1 MLFECCPEVNRIM
14 IKRPMNRRTFL
25 SRSACVGAATSLPG
39 IAHAAESPLSKHRI
53 ERVEFRTVS
62 VPWPRQVGRNSR
74 GGIHGNGPTR
84 LRVCVLHTN
93 RGATGWGQTQG
104 KTGTPEQLL
113 KLVKGKSVAELI
125 DPATGIRSEKYH
137 AIDIP
142 LHDLAGV
149 ILDQPVWAMT
159 GAKKPHL
166 TKVYSGMIYFDDLDP
181 VENPAGIDKVL
192 ENCRWDYDYGYRQF
206 KVKIG
211 RGNKWMPAKAGLK
224 RDIDVVNAIHKAFPD
239 VEILVD
245 GNNGF
250 TVDTMIGFLK
260 GIADVPLFWIEEPF
274 HETVA
279 DWTRLSDYLVANG
292 RKETLRADGEA
303 KPDFPV
309 LEELQQDHTL
319 NVRLEDI
326 CGHGFTRWRQQMP
339 RLTKEGIGV
348 SPHTWGTALKTV
360 YTAHFVG
367 AYGNAPTIEGVTTKG
382 GDVDFGENRV
392 VDAQFR
398 PSNQPGFGL
407 SLPVQ

>member
-1 MLFECCPEVNRIM
+1 MSRRTM
-14 IKRPMNRRTFL
+14 IARTLNRRTIL
-25 SRSACVGAATSLPG
+25 SCTTAAAASTTLPG
-39 IAHAAESPLSKHRI
+39 FLHAADSALAEHRI
-53 ERVEFRTVS
+53 DGVEFRTVS

-74 GGIHGNGPTR
+74 LGIHGHGPTK
-84 LRVCVLHTN
+84 LRVCVLHTDH
-93 RGATGWGQTQG
+93 GATGWGQTQG
-104 KTGTPEQLL
+104 NTGKPEPLFE
-113 KLVKGKSVAELI
+113 LVQGRSVAELI
-125 DPATGIRSEKYH
+125 DPAIGILSTRYH

-159 GAKKPHL
+159 GAKTPHL
-166 TKVYSGMIYFDDLDP
+166 TRVYSGMIYFDDLDP
-181 VENPAGIDKVL
+181 VDKPAGIDKVL

-211 RGNKWMPAKAGLK
+211 RGNKWMSPKAGLQ
-224 RDIDVVNAIHKAFPD
+224 RDIDVVNAIGKAFPD
-239 VEILVD
+239 VDILVD

-250 TVDTMIGFLK
+250 TVETMIDFLE

-279 DWTRLSDYLVANG
+279 DWTRMKEYLVAHG

-309 LEELQQDHTL
+309 LEELHKDHTL

-326 CGHGFTRWRQQMP
+326 CGHGFTQWRRQMP
-339 RLTKEGIGV
+339 RLVKQGIGG
-348 SPHTWGTALKTV
+348 SPHTWGSALKTV

-367 AYGNAPTIEGVTTKG
+367 AYGNAPTIEGVTSTG
-382 GDVDFGENRV
+382 GNVEFGENRI
-392 VDAQFR
+392 VDAQFQ
-398 PSNQPGFGL
+398 PSKQPGFGL
-407 SLPVQ
+407 TLPSRP

>member
-1 MLFECCPEVNRIM
+1 MNRTM
-14 IKRPMNRRTFL
+14 IQPTMDRRTFL
-25 SRSACVGAATSLPG
+25 SRTGFAAAATALPRF
-39 IAHAAESPLSKHRI
+39 AHAAESPLSEHCI
-53 ERVEFRTVS
+53 DRVEFRTVS

-74 GGIHGNGPTR
+74 GGIHGHGPKK

-104 KTGTPEQLL
+104 KTGSPEQLQEL
-113 KLVKGKSVAELI
+113 LRGKPIAELI
-125 DPATGIRSEKYH
+125 DPATGIRSEEYH

-149 ILDQPVWAMT
+149 ILGQPVWAMT
-159 GAKKPHL
+159 GAEKPHL
-166 TKVYSGMIYFDDLDP
+166 TSVYSGMIYFDDLDP
-181 VENPAGIDKVL
+181 ADSPAGIDKVL

-211 RGNKWMPAKAGLK
+211 RGNKWMPAREGLQ
-224 RDIDVVNAIHKAFPD
+224 RDIDVVNAIHKAFPEVD
-239 VEILVD
+239 ILVD

-250 TVDTMIGFLK
+250 TVDTMISFLK
-260 GIADVPLFWIEEPF
+260 GISDVPLFWIEEPF

-279 DWTRLSDYLVANG
+279 NWTRLRDYLVANG
-292 RKETLRADGEA
+292 RQGTLRADGEA

-309 LEELQQDHTL
+309 LEELQKDHTL

-326 CGHGFTRWRQQMP
+326 CGHGFTKWRRQMP
-339 RLTKEGIGV
+339 RLTKQGIGV

-367 AYGNAPTIEGVTTKG
+367 AYGNAPTVEGVTTKG
-382 GDVDFGENRV
+382 GDVDFGENRI
-392 VDAQFR
+392 VDAQFH
-398 PSNQPGFGL
+398 PSSQPGFGL
-407 SLPVQ
+407 SLPSAS

>member
-1 MLFECCPEVNRIM
+1 M
-14 IKRPMNRRTFL
+14 IQRTMNRRTFL
-25 SRSACVGAATSLPG
+25 SRTAVGAAATMLPG
-39 IAHAAESPLSKHRI
+39 FAHAADSPLSGHHIDRI
-53 ERVEFRTVS
+53 EFRTVS

-74 GGIHGNGPTR
+74 GGIHGNGPTK
-84 LRVCVLHTN
+84 LRVCVLHTDQ
-93 RGATGWGQTQG
+93 GATGWGQTQG
-104 KTGTPEQLL
+104 KTGKPDQLL
-113 KLVKGKSVAELI
+113 ELVKDKTIAELI
-125 DPATGIRSEKYH
+125 DPATGIRSEEYH

-142 LHDLAGV
+142 LHDLTGV
-149 ILDQPVWAMT
+149 ILDQPVWAMA
-159 GAKKPHL
+159 GSKQPHL
-166 TKVYSGMIYFDDLDP
+166 TRVYSGMIYFDDLDP
-181 VENPAGIDKVL
+181 ARHPAGIDKVL

-211 RGNKWMPAKAGLK
+211 RGNKWMPAKAGLQ
-224 RDIDVVNAIHKAFPD
+224 RDIDVVGAIHKAFPD
-239 VEILVD
+239 VDILVD

-250 TVDTMIGFLK
+250 TVETMIDFLE

-274 HETVA
+274 HETAA
-279 DWTRLSDYLVANG
+279 DWTRLRNYLVANG

-326 CGHGFTRWRQQMP
+326 CGHGFTKWRHQMP
-339 RLTKEGIGV
+339 RLTKQGIGA

-367 AYGNAPTIEGVTTKG
+367 TYGNAPTIEGVTTQG
-382 GDVDFGENRV
+382 GDVDFGENRI
-392 VDAQFR
+392 VDAQFH

-407 SLPVQ
+407 SLPTRS

>member
-1 MLFECCPEVNRIM
+1 MRLRYLP
-14 IKRPMNRRTFL
+14 TFL
-25 SRSACVGAATSLPG
+25 CIVVVFVVEHAFAQADPMSFEREILPLLEKRCNECHHPAGTDGGLDLTQRSTMISGGDDLGPVIVPGKPNVSPLVQVLHEGGEYFMPKDGDPLEKDEIALLKKWIAEGARDNTPSFNDDE
-39 IAHAAESPLSKHRI
+39 IAFFEREVRPILFDGCLKCHAGKDAESGLQL
-53 ERVEFRTVS
+53 T
-62 VPWPRQVGRNSR
+62 SR
-74 GGIHGNGPTR
+74 HGI
-84 LRVCVLHTN
+84 
-93 RGATGWGQTQG
+93 
-104 KTGTPEQLL
+104 
-113 KLVKGKSVAELI
+113 
-125 DPATGIRSEKYH
+125 
-137 AIDIP
+137 
-142 LHDLAGV
+142 LAGGDRGPAV
-149 ILDQPVWAMT
+149 VL
-159 GAKKPHL
+159 G
-166 TKVYSGMIYFDDLDP
+166 
-181 VENPAGIDKVL
+181 NPAGIDKVL

-211 RGNKWMPAKAGLK
+211 RGNRWMPAKAGLK

-250 TVDTMIGFLK
+250 TVETMIGFLD
-260 GIADVPLFWIEEPF
+260 GIADVPVFWIEEPF

-279 DWTRLSDYLVANG
+279 DWTRLRDYLVANG

-326 CGHGFTRWRQQMP
+326 CGHGFTRWRQQLP

-382 GDVDFGENRV
+382 GDVDFGENRI
-392 VDAQFR
+392 VDAQFH

-407 SLPVQ
+407 ALPAQ